1 LAERERWCGVCRR
14 RRVVVVFSGE
24 GELLWFL
31 DVRDRWCGV
40 KWRGSGGVV
49 FSGEG
54 EVL

>member
-1 LAERERWCGVCRR
+1 M
-14 RRVVVVFSGE
+14 FSGE